1 MIAGSRACACA
12 YLPIHHH
19 HDQAAASGSYRLC
32 PANHEN
38 DGALGVALRQP
49 DSISPMSCSEM
60 PTRLASARLAR
71 PAFSRVHVTASGSW

>member
-1 MIAGSRACACA
+1 MITGSRACACA

-38 DGALGVALRQP
+38 DGALYVGHAQRDPVAL
-49 DSISPMSCSEM
+49 SS
-60 PTRLASARLAR
+60 TRVVAPLLIDRAVL
-71 PAFSRVHVTASGSW
+71 PGPVE